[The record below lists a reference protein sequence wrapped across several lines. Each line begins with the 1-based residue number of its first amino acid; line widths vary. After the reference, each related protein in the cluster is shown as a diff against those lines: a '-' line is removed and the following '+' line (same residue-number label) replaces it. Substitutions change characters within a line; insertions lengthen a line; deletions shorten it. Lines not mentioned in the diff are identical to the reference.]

1 MNKKI
6 LYVAMDN
13 VLVDFLA
20 AIKKLDTETLIK
32 YEGRWDEVPGIFDFC
47 LDFNPRSMQNQSFV

>member
-1 MNKKI
+1 MSKKT

-13 VLVDFLA
+13 ALVDFLV

-32 YEGRWDEVPGIFDFC
+32 YEGRLDEVPGIFDFC
-47 LDFNPRSMQNQSFV
+47 LDFNRRSMRNQSFV